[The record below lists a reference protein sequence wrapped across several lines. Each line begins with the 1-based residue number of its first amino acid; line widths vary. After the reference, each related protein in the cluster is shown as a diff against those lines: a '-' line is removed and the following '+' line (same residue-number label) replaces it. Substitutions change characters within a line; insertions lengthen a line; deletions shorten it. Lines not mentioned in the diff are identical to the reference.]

1 MIMITM
7 PIIGCTWSGQNPN
20 FSKNPKL
27 ASPLFSWS
35 CGTVQKLL
43 RISTTQWPLY
53 RKPCEDDD
61 LRAWQCKLD
70 LIQSQARWGVRNLT
84 SHPHRD
90 HTPPSWMVN
99 SPPLPPLLLQRDGHS
114 YTDTSTHICWATD
127 TQTHKATYLEEP
139 KRAKIQ
145 NSYKKTRFHWINV

>member
-27 ASPLFSWS
+27 AAPLFSWS

-43 RISTTQWPLY
+43 RISTTQSPLY

-70 LIQSQARWGVRNLT
+70 LIQSQARWGWGIWQVI
-84 SHPHRD
+84 
-90 HTPPSWMVN
+90 HTETI
-99 SPPLPPLLLQRDGHS
+99 LLLREWSILHLCLSPFLATKRRTQLYRHKHTYMLSHRYTNTQS
-114 YTDTSTHICWATD
+114 YLLRRTKKSKNTE
-127 TQTHKATYLEEP
+127 QLQK
-139 KRAKIQ
+139 
-145 NSYKKTRFHWINV
+145 NSFSLN

>member
-27 ASPLFSWS
+27 AAPLFSWS

-70 LIQSQARWGVRNLT
+70 LIQSQARWGARNLT

-99 SPPLPPLLLQRDGHS
+99 SPPLPFPLS
-114 YTDTSTHICWATD
+114 CYKETDTVIQTQAHIYVEPQIHKHTKLPTEKNHKQQKYRTAT
-127 TQTHKATYLEEP
+127 K
-139 KRAKIQ
+139 
-145 NSYKKTRFHWINV
+145 NSFSLN

>member
-1 MIMITM
+1 MRLYADD
-7 PIIGCTWSGQNPN
+7 SHLHHNP
-20 FSKNPKL
+20 SVT
-27 ASPLFSWS
+27 SWS
-35 CGTVQKLL
+35 WSPYQSLAARGPDKIPTFPKIRNWRLPYLVEAVEQFKNGWGFSS
-43 RISTTQWPLY
+43 STTQWPLY

-99 SPPLPPLLLQRDGHS
+99 SPPLPFPLS
-114 YTDTSTHICWATD
+114 CYKETDTV
-127 TQTHKATYLEEP
+127 TQTQAHIYMLSHRYTNTQSYL
-139 KRAKIQ
+139 
-145 NSYKKTRFHWINV
+145 